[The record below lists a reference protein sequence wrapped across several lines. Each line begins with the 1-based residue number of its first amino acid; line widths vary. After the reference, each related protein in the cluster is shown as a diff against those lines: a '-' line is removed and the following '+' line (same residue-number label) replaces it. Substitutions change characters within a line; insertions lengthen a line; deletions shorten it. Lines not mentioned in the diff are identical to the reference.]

1 MVMIDILGDNSLTK
15 SSEDCVVKEE
25 KIEIAQYELELQV
38 VESDSCKKESKEMMF
53 LFLEL

>member
-1 MVMIDILGDNSLTK
+1 MVIIDILGDDSLTK
-15 SSEDCVVKEE
+15 SSEDCVIKEE

>member
-1 MVMIDILGDNSLTK
+1 MVMIDILGDDSLTK